1 MCEKA
6 FVFSKMQLDQ
16 QLSKGDTN
24 DHVFVSQF
32 YNVERN
38 ILLPNYIL
46 NELTTLHY
54 KLAITASQ

>member
-16 QLSKGDTN
+16 QLPKGDTN

-32 YNVERN
+32 YTVERN